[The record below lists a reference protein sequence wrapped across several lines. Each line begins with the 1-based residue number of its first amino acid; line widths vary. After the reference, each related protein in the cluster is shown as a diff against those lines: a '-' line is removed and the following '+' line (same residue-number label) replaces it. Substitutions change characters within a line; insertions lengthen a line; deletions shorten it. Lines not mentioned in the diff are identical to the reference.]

1 MLQHRPPLVTPHTT
15 QKADPMPTGDPALE
29 LDSEALAAV
38 IARFLGQFSD
48 DQMEVAGEAG
58 VKLNRLLLGFLEA
71 EVLPQA
77 MRAAESGVDPTPIFA
92 VVSGVLR
99 IYANALERPDAP

>member
-1 MLQHRPPLVTPHTT
+1 
-15 QKADPMPTGDPALE
+15 MPTGDPAPE

-38 IARFLGQFSD
+38 IARFLDQFSD
-48 DQMEVAGEAG
+48 VQMEVAGEAG
-58 VKLNRLLLGFLEA
+58 IKLNRLLLGFLEA

-77 MRAAESGVDPTPIFA
+77 MRAAESGVDPTPILA

>member
-1 MLQHRPPLVTPHTT
+1 
-15 QKADPMPTGDPALE
+15 MPTGDPAPE
-29 LDSEALAAV
+29 LDSETLAAV
-38 IARFLGQFSD
+38 IARFLGQVS

-58 VKLNRLLLGFLEA
+58 IKLNRLLLGFLEA

-77 MRAAESGVDPTPIFA
+77 TRAAESGADPTPILA

>member
-1 MLQHRPPLVTPHTT
+1 
-15 QKADPMPTGDPALE
+15 MPTGDPAPE

-58 VKLNRLLLGFLEA
+58 IKLNRLLLGFLEA

-77 MRAAESGVDPTPIFA
+77 TRAAESGVDPTPIFA
-92 VVSGVLR
+92 LVSGVLR